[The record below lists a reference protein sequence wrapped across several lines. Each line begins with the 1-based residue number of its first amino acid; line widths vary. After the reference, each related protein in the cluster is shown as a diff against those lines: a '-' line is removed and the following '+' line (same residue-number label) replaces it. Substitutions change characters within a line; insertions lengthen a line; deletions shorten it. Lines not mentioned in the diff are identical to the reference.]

1 MITFLS
7 AGFTTPYN
15 DVLNPF
21 SLWVQFFPVFLLIVL
36 FKVFEKWVEIPNCDD
51 SNERYWTTPPFTML
65 LVTLKKQI
73 TDVL

>member
-21 SLWVQFFPVFLLIVL
+21 SLWVHFFPVFLLIMP
-36 FKVFEKWVEIPNCDD
+36 FKVFEKWVGFQTVTIQMNATEQHL
-51 SNERYWTTPPFTML
+51 RL
-65 LVTLKKQI
+65 LCS
-73 TDVL
+73 